1 MEADMS
7 GRVNTSEIVVVKTL
21 DSTTPL
27 LQDDTFDF
35 TPEFT
40 TESTGAAM
48 GDFDS
53 DGDVDGRDFLVWQRG
68 STPDDGDAS
77 ITDGTSNTV
86 LGDGSVRFLQDSI
99 DVYIYV

>member
-1 MEADMS
+1 MP
-7 GRVNTSEIVVVKTL
+7 GRE
-21 DSTTPL
+21 
-27 LQDDTFDF
+27 
-35 TPEFT
+35 
-40 TESTGAAM
+40 
-48 GDFDS
+48 
-53 DGDVDGRDFLVWQRG
+53 VDGRDFLVWQRG